1 VQLQQVILNL
11 LMNSMEAMAATPME
25 RRRLTVRTS
34 QPRPMLVQVAVQ
46 DHGQGFSPEVLQ
58 RMYDPF
64 FSTKPD
70 GLGMGL
76 SISRSIIDAH
86 GGRVRAF
93 NNPSG
98 GAIVSFTLPVC
109 VTDQDGDVR
118 RIVNATTVKELQ
130 TDGQR
135 QADSLRG

>member
-1 VQLQQVILNL
+1 
-11 LMNSMEAMAATPME
+11 
-25 RRRLTVRTS
+25 
-34 QPRPMLVQVAVQ
+34 MLVQVAVQ
-46 DHGQGFSPEVLQ
+46 DHGPGFSPEVLR

-76 SISRSIIDAH
+76 SISRSIIDTH
-86 GGRVRAF
+86 GGRIRAF

-98 GAIVSFTLPVC
+98 GAIVSFTLPIC

-118 RIVNATTVKELQ
+118 RIVNATSAKEVAA
-130 TDGQR
+130 DGQR
-135 QADSLRG
+135 QADSLRS